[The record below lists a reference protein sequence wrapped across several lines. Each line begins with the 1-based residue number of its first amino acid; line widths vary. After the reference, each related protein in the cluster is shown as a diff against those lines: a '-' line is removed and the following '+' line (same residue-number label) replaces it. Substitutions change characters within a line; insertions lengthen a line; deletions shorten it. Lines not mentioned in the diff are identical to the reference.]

1 MNENTVTLTVDG
13 QKIEVEEGT
22 TILKAA
28 KELGIEIPTLC
39 YHPALEPYQA
49 CRVCVVEVIQ
59 NGRSRLAASCGQAV
73 EEGMEIK
80 TDSERAMRAR
90 KVTIELLLARAPGSE
105 VIQDLAKKVGI
116 EAPRFKTKD
125 EDEKCVLCGL
135 CVRVCNEVMRVG
147 AIGFGNRGAKME
159 VTPPFKEFSKVCT
172 TCGACAY
179 SCPTGAITV
188 EEISERT
195 VNPLLS
201 EFNEGLETRP
211 CIYIPFPQ
219 AVPNKPVIDRENCMY
234 FKTGNCRVCE
244 SVCQPGAIVYD
255 QEDTIVEEDIGAI
268 VVATGYDVMDK
279 EVIEEYNYDSCPDV
293 ITGLQF
299 ERLLSASGP
308 TGGEVRRPSD
318 GKVPKEVVFVQCA
331 GSREPERYQPYCSKI
346 CCMYTAKHA
355 MLYKHRVH
363 DGQPYVF
370 YIDIRSGGKGY
381 EEFVQRATDEDGVL
395 YFRGKVSKVFRE
407 GDKVVVWGSDTLAGK
422 KIEIYAD
429 MVVLATAI
437 MPSLDAAGIA
447 KKLKISTDQHG
458 FFSEAHPKLRPV
470 ESLTIGIYLAGAG
483 QAPKDIPETVAQASG
498 AAAKVVSLFSSDE
511 LEHDPSVSEVDE
523 ELCAGCG
530 YCVNACAYDAIKLD
544 PKRKVAVVNEVL
556 CEGCGA
562 CAATCPSGAVHHRNF
577 QRKQVLDMVLVAT
590 EDF

>member
-1 MNENTVTLTVDG
+1 MV
-13 QKIEVEEGT
+13 
-22 TILKAA
+22 A
-28 KELGIEIPTLC
+28 
-39 YHPALEPYQA
+39 
-49 CRVCVVEVIQ
+49 
-59 NGRSRLAASCGQAV
+59 
-73 EEGMEIK
+73 EGMEVK
-80 TDSERAMRAR
+80 TDSEKAMNAR
-90 KVTIELLLARAPGSE
+90 KVTVELLLARVPGSE

-125 EDEKCVLCGL
+125 EEEKCVLCGL

-147 AIGFGNRGAKME
+147 AIGFANRGAKME
-159 VTPPFKEFSKVCT
+159 VTPPYKEFSKVCT

-219 AVPNKPVIDRENCMY
+219 AVPNTPVIDRENCMY
-234 FKTGNCRVCE
+234 FKTGNCKVCE
-244 SVCQPGAIVYD
+244 TVCQPKAIVYD
-255 QEDTIVEEDIGAI
+255 EEDTIVEEDVGAI
-268 VVATGYDVMDK
+268 VVATGYDVMNK

-346 CCMYTAKHA
+346 CCMYTVKHA

-363 DGQPYVF
+363 DGQPYIF

-395 YFRGKVSKVFRE
+395 YFRGKVSKIFQEDGR
-407 GDKVVVWGSDTLAGK
+407 VVVWGADTLTGK

-437 MPSLDAAGIA
+437 LPSVGAGELA
-447 KKLKISTDQHG
+447 KKLKISTDEHG
-458 FFSEAHPKLRPV
+458 FLSEAHPKLRPV
-470 ESLTIGIYLAGAG
+470 ESLTTGIYLAGTA
-483 QAPKDIPETVAQASG
+483 QAPRDIPETVAQASG
-498 AAAKVVSLFSSDE
+498 AAAKVISLFSSDE
-511 LEHDPSVSEVDE
+511 LEHDPTVSEVDE

-530 YCVNACAYDAIKLD
+530 YCVNACAYDAIQLD
-544 PKRKVAVVNEVL
+544 PKRNVAVVNEVL
-556 CEGCGA
+556 CEGCGG
-562 CAATCPSGAVHHRNF
+562 CAATCPSGAIQHRNF
-577 QRKQVLDMVLVAT
+577 TRKQVLDMVHVAT

>member
-59 NGRSRLAASCGQAV
+59 NGRSRLAASCGRAV

-80 TDSERAMRAR
+80 TDSERTMRAR

-105 VIQDLAKKVGI
+105 VIQDLAKKAGI

-195 VNPLLS
+195 VKPLLS

-255 QEDTIVEEDIGAI
+255 EEDTIVEEDIGAI

-279 EVIEEYNYDSCPDV
+279 KVIEEYNYDSCPDV

>member
-1 MNENTVTLTVDG
+1 MVNLAING
-13 QKIEVEEGT
+13 QKVEVEEGT

-49 CRVCVVEVIQ
+49 CRVCLVEVIQ
-59 NGRSRLAASCGQAV
+59 NGRSKLVASCGQMVA
-73 EEGMEIK
+73 EGMEVK
-80 TDSERAMRAR
+80 THSEKAMNAR
-90 KVTIELLLARAPGSE
+90 KVTVELLLARAPGSE

-125 EDEKCVLCGL
+125 EEEKCVLCGL

-147 AIGFGNRGAKME
+147 AIGFANRGAKME
-159 VTPPFKEFSKVCT
+159 VTPPYKEFSEVCT

-195 VNPLLS
+195 VDPLLS

-219 AVPNKPVIDRENCMY
+219 AVPNTPVIDRENCMY
-234 FKTGNCRVCE
+234 FKTGNCKVCE
-244 SVCQPGAIVYD
+244 TVCQPKAIVYD
-255 QEDTIVEEDIGAI
+255 EEDTIVEEDVGAI
-268 VVATGYDVMDK
+268 VVATGYDVMNK

-346 CCMYTAKHA
+346 CCMYTVKHA

-363 DGQPYVF
+363 DGQPYIF

-395 YFRGKVSKVFRE
+395 YFRGKVSKIFQEDGR
-407 GDKVVVWGSDTLAGK
+407 VVVWGADTLTGK

-437 MPSLDAAGIA
+437 LPSVGAGEVA
-447 KKLKISTDQHG
+447 KKLKISTDEHG
-458 FFSEAHPKLRPV
+458 FLSEAHPKLRPV
-470 ESLTIGIYLAGAG
+470 ESLTTGIYLAGTA
-483 QAPKDIPETVAQASG
+483 QAPRDIPETVAQASG
-498 AAAKVVSLFSSDE
+498 AAAKVISLFSSDE
-511 LEHDPSVSEVDE
+511 LEHDPTVSEVNE

-530 YCVNACAYDAIKLD
+530 YCVNACTYDAIQLD
-544 PKRKVAVVNEVL
+544 PKRNVAVVNEVL
-556 CEGCGA
+556 CEGCGG
-562 CAATCPSGAVHHRNF
+562 CAATCPSGAIQHRNF
-577 QRKQVLDMVLVAT
+577 TRKQVLDMVYVAT

>member
-1 MNENTVTLTVDG
+1 MVNLTIDG
-13 QKIEVEEGT
+13 QKTEVEEGT

-28 KELGIEIPTLC
+28 KEVGIEIPTLC

-49 CRVCVVEVIQ
+49 CRVCLVEVIQ
-59 NGRSRLAASCGQAV
+59 NGRARLAASCGQVV
-73 EEGMEIK
+73 EEGMKIK
-80 TDSERAMRAR
+80 TDSERAVRAR
-90 KVTIELLLARAPGSE
+90 KVTVELLLARAPGSE

-116 EAPRFKTKD
+116 EAPRFKAKD

-201 EFNEGLETRP
+201 EFNEGLGTRP

-234 FKTGNCRVCE
+234 FKTGNCKVCE

-255 QEDTIVEEDIGAI
+255 EEDSTVEEDVGAI
-268 VVATGYDVMDK
+268 VVATGYDVMNK
-279 EVIEEYNYDSCPDV
+279 EIIEEYNYDSCPDV

-395 YFRGKVSKVFRE
+395 YFRGKVAKVFRE
-407 GDKVVVWGSDTLAGK
+407 GDKVVVWGSDTLTGR

-447 KKLKISTDQHG
+447 KKLKISTDQNG

-544 PKRKVAVVNEVL
+544 PKRKVSVVNEVL